1 MNTTKNKTTT
11 EPIDK
16 NSADFKNMVD
26 LLAVFTE
33 ASNRLDA
40 IATDTNK
47 ELMDLLDE
55 HRADYAAAQEAASA
69 AEAALEAIALRHPEW
84 FESKRSVTT
93 PYGSIKFHAGTELE
107 IPNEEATLAR
117 LELMAARNAEFKVAN
132 YTRTKIEC
140 DKETLAKLDDATLAT
155 LGIHRVPTDNF
166 SVKPAKVK
174 MGKAIEAPAA
184 TAQQEQNSLAA

>member
-1 MNTTKNKTTT
+1 MNTKTKT
-11 EPIDK
+11 EPLDK
-16 NSADFKNMVD
+16 NSADFKNLVD

-33 ASNRLDA
+33 ATNRLDV
-40 IATDTNK
+40 IATETNK

-55 HRADYAAAQEAASA
+55 HRDDYAAAQKAASD
-69 AEAALEAIALRHPEW
+69 AETALEAIALRHPEW

-93 PYGSIKFHAGTELE
+93 PYGAVSFKASTKLE

-117 LELMAARNAEFKVAN
+117 LELMAARNPEFKVAN
-132 YTRTKIEC
+132 YVRTNVEC

-155 LGIHRVPTDNF
+155 LGIQRVPDDNF

-174 MGKAIEAPAA
+174 MGKALEAAA
-184 TAQQEQNSLAA
+184 PEEQNSLVV